1 MAFFYGVRI
10 MSSEP
15 VKLLTIAGSDSGGA
29 AGLQAD
35 LKTWTALAV
44 YGMSV
49 VTAVTA
55 QNSVQVTGIQYL
67 PVEFVLAQMEAVL
80 SDYGAQ
86 AVKTGF
92 LGRAELITAIS
103 HNLNNYKPFH
113 LVVDPVLVNH
123 LGQPMFAREVVQ
135 AYRSQLLSQ
144 ADLIT
149 PNRHE
154 AALLARL
161 PEEEIRNFAGLKKA
175 VDKLHLLGASN
186 ILITGLSEGD
196 QMVDYWSDG
205 TQLHHLSAPRIETEN
220 RHGSGDTLSAAVCAF
235 LAKGDPMG
243 DAIVNAQKFTAI
255 AIQSA
260 ASWQLGHGHGPLSH
274 LAGK

>member
-1 MAFFYGVRI
+1 MAFFYGARI

-35 LKTWTALAV
+35 LKTWTALGV

-55 QNSVQVTGIQYL
+55 QNSVQVAGIQYL
-67 PVEFVLAQMEAVL
+67 SVEFVLAQLEAVL

-92 LGRAELITAIS
+92 IGRAELITSIS
-103 HNLNNYKPFH
+103 HNLDNYEPSH
-113 LVVDPVLVNH
+113 LVVDPVLVDH
-123 LGQPMFAREVVQ
+123 LGQPMFSQEVVH
-135 AYRSQLLSQ
+135 AYRSQLLPQ
-144 ADLIT
+144 ANLIT

-154 AALLARL
+154 AALLAGL
-161 PEEEIRNFAGLKKA
+161 PEEEITNFKGLRKA
-175 VDKLHLLGASN
+175 VDKLHLLGAPN
-186 ILITGLSEGD
+186 VLITGNSEGN

-205 TQLHHLSAPRIETEN
+205 KQFHHLSVPKIETEN
-220 RHGSGDTLSAAVCAF
+220 RHGSGDTLSAAICAF

-243 DAIVNAQKFTAI
+243 DAIGKAQQFTTMALR
-255 AIQSA
+255 SA

-274 LAGK
+274 FTRK

>member
-1 MAFFYGVRI
+1 MAFFYGAQI

-49 VTAVTA
+49 ITAVTA

-67 PVEFVLAQMEAVL
+67 PVEFVLAQLQAVL

-92 LGRAELITAIS
+92 IGRAELITAIS
-103 HNLNNYKPFH
+103 QILNDYKRFH

-123 LGQPMFAREVVQ
+123 MGQPMFTEEVVQ
-135 AYRSQLLSQ
+135 AYRSQLLPQ
-144 ADLIT
+144 ANLIT

-161 PEEEIRNFAGLKKA
+161 PEEETRNFEGLKKA

-186 ILITGLSEGD
+186 VLITGNSEGD

-205 TQLHHLSAPRIETEN
+205 TQLHHLSVPRIETEN
-220 RHGSGDTLSAAVCAF
+220 RHGSGDTLSAAICAF
-235 LAKGDPMG
+235 LAKGESMG
-243 DAIVNAQKFTAI
+243 DAIVNGQQFTAK
-255 AIQSA
+255 ALRSA